1 MTNAGFWRILFV
13 GDEAYLSANTERNFV
28 MNGIA
33 STRERAPA
41 LNAIVLQRLE
51 GLVAL
56 GFGVIAYASL
66 GQSWLVFAV
75 LFLAPDLF
83 MLGYLLSARIGAM
96 SYNLGHTYVA
106 PALLALLG
114 FLVGP
119 LAFGLAAIWVAHIG
133 FDRMLGYGLKLNG
146 GFEQTHL
153 GLIGKARRK

>member
-1 MTNAGFWRILFV
+1 MT
-13 GDEAYLSANTERNFV
+13 S
-28 MNGIA
+28 IA
-33 STRERAPA
+33 SNRDRPLA

-51 GLVAL
+51 GLVVLA
-56 GFGVIAYASL
+56 FGIAAYAWL
-66 GQSWLVFAV
+66 GQSWLVFGL

-83 MLGYLLSARIGAM
+83 MLGYLRSAPVGALT
-96 SYNLGHTYVA
+96 YNLGHTYVA